1 MSTAAPVH
9 TADSALARF
18 HVELRSEIAGNKLT
32 GHAAVFGQIARVP
45 GGWEEVG
52 REAFDAVL
60 KHPDTDVVSLKNH
73 DPDQLLGRQSAGT
86 LRVSTD
92 SEGLP
97 FEVDLPN
104 TTYAN
109 DLRELVERG
118 DLTGASF
125 GFVPGDDVLAR
136 AKDGRQLRRHTS
148 IRLLRD
154 VGPVTFPAYE
164 GAGGLA
170 LRHHDFTAAG
180 STRSRL
186 ILARHRALR
195 GATT

>member
-1 MSTAAPVH
+1 MSTA
-9 TADSALARF
+9 TLSRF

-32 GHAAVFGQIARVP
+32 GHASVFGQIASVP
-45 GGWEEVG
+45 GGYEEIDE
-52 REAFDAVL
+52 RAFDAIL
-60 KHPDTDVVSLKNH
+60 ARPETDVLALKNH
-73 DPDQLLGRQSAGT
+73 DKDQLLGRQSSGT
-86 LRVSTD
+86 LRLSVD
-92 SEGLP
+92 SKGLP

-125 GFVPGDDVLAR
+125 GFLPDEDEYVR
-136 AKDGRQLRRHTS
+136 AKDGRQLRRILS
-148 IRLLRD
+148 LRFLRD
-154 VGPVTFPAYE
+154 VGPVTFPAYD

-170 LRHHDFTAAG
+170 LRHHDFTATG

-186 ILARHRALR
+186 IRARHRATR
-195 GATT
+195 KGSA